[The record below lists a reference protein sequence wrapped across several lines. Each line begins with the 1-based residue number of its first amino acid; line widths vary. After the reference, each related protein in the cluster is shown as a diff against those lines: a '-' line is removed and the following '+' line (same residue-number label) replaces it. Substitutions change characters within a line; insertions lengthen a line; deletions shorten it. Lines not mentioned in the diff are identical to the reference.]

1 MLDLKFIRQNPDTVR
16 RMLKDRRVDVDLD
29 QLIDADQQW
38 LEAQK
43 NVEDL
48 RQQQNAVSKEIGQ
61 LKKNRQDASSQIA
74 EMKQVSDQI
83 KQLNEQTQQ
92 LKQEVNRIL
101 MYLPNLPDQSVPVG
115 ADESDNPEIKSWGE
129 NPTFDFTPKPHWDLA
144 AQHDLIDFQRAAK
157 VSGSNFALFTG
168 VGARLERALIN
179 FMLDLHITKHGYTE
193 VSPPFVANRP
203 SMTGTGQLPKFE
215 EDMYRCNQDSDNPDS
230 DLFLIPTAEVPVTNL
245 LADEILAVEQLPI
258 YYTAYTP
265 CFRREAGSYGKD
277 TRGLVRLH
285 QFDKVEMV
293 KFTTPETSYDEHESL
308 LQDAEDVVQALG
320 LPYRVISLCT
330 GDLGFSAAKCYD
342 IEVWA
347 AGQERFLEISS
358 CSNFEDFQA
367 RRANIRYRPEKGAK
381 PELVHTLNASGL
393 ALPRVMI
400 ALLENNQQADGSI
413 RLPVVLQPYMAGLK
427 QIG

>member
-29 QLIDADQQW
+29 QLIDSDQQW

-61 LKKNRQDASSQIA
+61 LKKKRQDASSQIA

-92 LKQEVNRIL
+92 LKQKVNRIL
-101 MYLPNLPDQSVPVG
+101 MYLPNLLDQSVPVG

-179 FMLDLHITKHGYTE
+179 FMLDLHITKHDYTE
-193 VSPPFVANRP
+193 VSPPFVANRTT
-203 SMTGTGQLPKFE
+203 MTGTGQLPKFE
-215 EDMYRCNQDSDNPDS
+215 EDMYRCNQDSDNPDN
-230 DLFLIPTAEVPVTNL
+230 DLFLIPTAEVLVTNL